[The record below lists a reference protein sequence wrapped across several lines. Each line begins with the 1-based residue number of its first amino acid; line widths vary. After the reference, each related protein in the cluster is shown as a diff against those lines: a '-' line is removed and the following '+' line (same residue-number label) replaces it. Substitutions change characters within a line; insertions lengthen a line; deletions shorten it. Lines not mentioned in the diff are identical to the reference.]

1 MPKFI
6 SYIALL
12 LLGLNSA
19 FADVPKV
26 SAQPNPASNTLNIQ
40 VSNCDVNS
48 IKIKVYNVLGSEVNG
63 LDLRQLDNK
72 GNFVLNVNPIPDG
85 IYLLTIQSGKD
96 QVTKRIKI
104 QH

>member
-6 SYIALL
+6 TYIALL
-12 LLGLNSA
+12 FFGINSA

-40 VSNCDVNS
+40 VANCDLNT
-48 IKIKVYNVLGSEVNG
+48 IKIRIFTVLGSEVNA

-72 GNFVLNVNPIPDG
+72 GNFVLNVNQIPDG

>member
-6 SYIALL
+6 TYIALL
-12 LLGLNSA
+12 FLLGINSA

-40 VSNCDVNS
+40 VANCDLNT
-48 IKIKVYNVLGSEVNG
+48 IKIRVFTVLGSEVNA

-72 GNFVLNVNPIPDG
+72 GNFV
-85 IYLLTIQSGKD
+85 
-96 QVTKRIKI
+96 
-104 QH
+104 

>member
-6 SYIALL
+6 TYIALL
-12 LLGLNSA
+12 FFGINSA

-40 VSNCDVNS
+40 VANCDLNT
-48 IKIKVYNVLGSEVNG
+48 IKIRVFTVLGSEVNA

-72 GNFVLNVNPIPDG
+72 GNFVLNVNQIPDG

>member
-6 SYIALL
+6 TYIALL
-12 LLGLNSA
+12 FFGINSA

-40 VSNCDVNS
+40 VANCDLNT
-48 IKIKVYNVLGSEVNG
+48 IKIRVFTVLGSEVNA

-72 GNFVLNVNPIPDG
+72 GNFILNVNQIPDG

>member
-6 SYIALL
+6 TYIALL
-12 LLGLNSA
+12 LFGINSA

-40 VSNCDVNS
+40 VSNCDFNS
-48 IKIKVYNVLGSEVNG
+48 IKIRVYTVLGSEVNA
-63 LDLRQLDNK
+63 LDLRQLDSK
-72 GNFVLNVNPIPDG
+72 GSFVLNVNQIPDG
-85 IYLLTIQSGKD
+85 IYLVTIQSDKD